1 MSVLSD
7 SDAYQ
12 WLFGSA
18 PGVSD
23 DDVLAE
29 VATVVAAAERAIAGR
44 CGDLEP
50 TTITDVV
57 TGNGGPLV
65 LRPPVVSVTSITLDG
80 AVQTVPT
87 MSAAGLSAGVIPG
100 SWTGDYTVVYVSG
113 RTTCPPDLLMGVKEL
128 VRHLWDTTRR
138 SAADR
143 RGREATAA
151 PASTFVFPHRV
162 EQWIAPYV
170 WVSLA

>member
-1 MSVLSD
+1 MSVLPTA
-7 SDAYQ
+7 DAYR
-12 WLFGSA
+12 WLFGTD
-18 PGVSD
+18 PDMGD
-23 DDVLAE
+23 DLTE
-29 VATVVAAAERAIAGR
+29 VEAIVAAAERAISGR

-50 TTITDVV
+50 TTHTEVV
-57 TGNGGPLV
+57 TGNGGPLI
-65 LRPPVVSVTSITLDG
+65 LRPPVISITSITLDG
-80 AVQTVPT
+80 AAQTVPT
-87 MSAAGLSAGVIPG
+87 VSAAGLSAGIVPG

-113 RTTCPPDLLMGVKEL
+113 RTLCPPDLLMGVKEL

-143 RGREATAA
+143 RGQEAAA
-151 PASTFVFPHRV
+151 PPASTFVFPHRV